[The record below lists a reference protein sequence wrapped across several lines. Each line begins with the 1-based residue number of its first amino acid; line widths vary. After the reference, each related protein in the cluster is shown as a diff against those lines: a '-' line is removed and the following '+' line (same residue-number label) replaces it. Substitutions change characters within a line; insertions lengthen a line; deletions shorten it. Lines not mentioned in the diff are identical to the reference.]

1 MQAIRPNQAG
11 GPEQLR
17 LEEFPRPQPTGA
29 QVLVRTQAVG
39 VNFIDIYQRS
49 GQYPLPKPMLL
60 GSEGAGIVEAIG
72 ESVTDVKPGDRVGWA
87 GTLGSYATHVLVPAE
102 RAVPLPDGVDSK
114 LAAASLL
121 QGITAHYLACASFPL
136 QAGDTA
142 LVHAAAGG
150 VGLLLVQIAKLRGAR
165 VIGTVSTPQKAELAK
180 RAGADSV
187 ILYEEQDFEAEC
199 RQLTAGRGVDVVY
212 DSVGK
217 TTFDKSLRS
226 LRPRGMLVLYGQSSG
241 AVGPLDPQALAAR
254 GSLFLTRPTIHH
266 YVATREELLSRA
278 RELFAWML
286 EGKLSVRIDRTFPLA
301 DAAEAHRALE
311 GRATTGKLLLIP

>member
-1 MQAIRPNQAG
+1 MKAVRPKQPG
-11 GPEQLR
+11 GPEELR
-17 LEEFPRPQPTGA
+17 LEEFPIPTPAGN
-29 QVLVRTQAVG
+29 QVLVRTQAIG

-49 GQYPLPKPMLL
+49 GVYHLPKPILL
-60 GSEGAGIVEAIG
+60 GSEGAGVVEAIG
-72 ESVTDVKPGDRVGWA
+72 EGVTDVKPGDHVAWA

-102 RAVPLPDGVDSK
+102 RTVPVPVGVDSK
-114 LAAASLL
+114 LAAAVLL
-121 QGITAHYLACASFPL
+121 QGITAHYLAHSTFPL
-136 QAGDTA
+136 QAGQTA

-187 ILYEEQDFEAEC
+187 ILYGEQDFEAESC
-199 RQLTAGRGVDVVY
+199 QLTAGRGVDVVY

-241 AVGPLDPQALAAR
+241 PVAPVDPQTLAAR
-254 GSLFLTRPTIHH
+254 GSLFLTRPTMGH
-266 YVATREELLSRA
+266 YVATRDELTSRTKD
-278 RELFAWML
+278 LFAWVR
-286 EGKLSVRIDRTFPLA
+286 EGKLNVRIDRTFPLA
-301 DAAEAHRALE
+301 DAADAHRALE
-311 GRATTGKLLLIP
+311 SRTTTGKVLLIP